1 VSATTPKRLVA
12 LRAKKPRRGMIRRL
26 FRAIWV
32 AVLFAIVVPSI
43 FIGLRCYS
51 GAPPTSRAPTGP
63 VGIPGYVRPEA
74 FTFLTLPEWFIV
86 YSTDEQARLLQRA
99 PPWDFPYFGS
109 ISQYWRYYSDA
120 CAVTKTA
127 YPFETGYHVMLGVI
141 GVSFTVE
148 NALKGVYE
156 NTVGRLS
163 GWFGRDTPEDAF
175 AAKTAA
181 EYGAF
186 MHTVPWYEFPFG
198 ARLRQLW
205 AGSPLFGPRPV
216 RKLERRAALTAEYG
230 IKAAYAWV
238 IELAT
243 RSAYG
248 AEDLVVHSRV
258 TGAADDVLRGA
269 KAELVRRS
277 RDGVAIVKLPRY
289 EAFTRSALALLD
301 AGVRFVDVA
310 GNEEMLVTAIAPA
323 ALDEHALGLA
333 VMATRPILTEPQ
345 RKRVAFRV
353 PVERLHEIVP
363 ALRAR
368 GATIEHLYDY

>member
-1 VSATTPKRLVA
+1 MV
-12 LRAKKPRRGMIRRL
+12 LRGRARRGRLRRL
-26 FRAIWV
+26 FRA
-32 AVLFAIVVPSI
+32 FAIALMFAIAAPAM

-51 GAPPTSRAPTGP
+51 SAPPTSRAPGGP
-63 VGIPGYVRPEA
+63 PDLPGYVRPEA

-86 YSTDEQARLLQRA
+86 YSTEEQARLLQRA
-99 PPWDFPYFGS
+99 APADFPYFGS
-109 ISQYWRYYSDA
+109 IAQYWRYYSDA

-127 YPFETGYHVMLGVI
+127 YPFETRYHVMLAVI

-148 NALKGVYE
+148 NAIKGVYE
-156 NTVGRLS
+156 NTMGRLS

-186 MHTVPWYEFPFG
+186 VHTVPWYEFPFAG
-198 ARLRQLW
+198 RLRQLW
-205 AGSPLFGPRPV
+205 AGSPLFGPRAV

-230 IKAAYAWV
+230 IKTAYAWA
-238 IELAT
+238 IKLAT

-248 AEDLVVHSRV
+248 VEDRAIHARVV
-258 TGAADDVLRGA
+258 GATDDVLRGA
-269 KAELVRRS
+269 QAELVRRS
-277 RDGVAIVKLPRY
+277 RDGVAIVRLPRD
-289 EAFTRSALALLD
+289 EAFTRSALALID
-301 AGVRFVDVA
+301 ARVRFVDVA

-323 ALDEHALGLA
+323 AVDEHALGLA

-353 PVERLHEIVP
+353 PVARLHEIVP
-363 ALRAR
+363 VLRAR
-368 GATIEHLYDY
+368 GAAIEHLYDY